1 MKKMLI
7 LGIVAAM
14 ACASAAYAYPSLAG
28 VTGNGVLP
36 TSAIAPAGF
45 NVALDYNNDKD
56 SDSGLK
62 ASYPLRAIYGVMP
75 NLEVGAGYTMQKTDG
90 SDFNAWDIN
99 AKYALPFDGLAGFAL
114 AAGARYESAS
124 GGGAKITATDLYLT
138 ATRAFDLSELKLD
151 ATLGVNWEKL
161 GSDADASGVRFFLG
175 LGTTLANKLSLA
187 AEFQTK
193 KDTLDAKALWDVVA
207 RYPFTD
213 MFSGE
218 IGYGNYANLGFG
230 GANKSN
236 LFVGVNATFGG
247 KE

>member
-28 VTGNGVLP
+28 ITGNGVLP
-36 TSAIAPAGF
+36 TAAVVPAGQF
-45 NVALDYNNDKD
+45 NAALDYYNTN
-56 SDSGLK
+56 SDGLK
-62 ASYPLRAIYGVMP
+62 STYPLRVVYGVMDG
-75 NLEVGAGYTMQKTDG
+75 LEVGAGYTMVKTDG
-90 SDFNAWDIN
+90 DDVNAWNID
-99 AKYALPFDGLAGFAL
+99 AKYVLPFKELAGFSL
-114 AAGARYESAS
+114 AAGARYGSTS
-124 GGGAKITATDLYLT
+124 GGAKIKATDLYVA

-161 GSDADASGVRFFLG
+161 SGDVDQSGIRFFVG

-193 KDTLDAKALWDVVA
+193 KENMDAKALWDVVA

-218 IGYGNYANLGFG
+218 IGYGNYFGTGFI

-247 KE
+247 KAAE